1 MLMRQWAALVSR
13 SGPGGITPPTRQ
25 HMVAAIHRAECEL
38 QAEPE
43 REDER
48 LHPRPLRVIDTL
60 SLNVRVQRNF

>member
-13 SGPGGITPPTRQ
+13 WGLSAITPTIRRQ
-25 HMVAAIHRAECEL
+25 VVAAIHLAKCEL